1 MAMNKG
7 SSLTDEEAK
16 ALHSN
21 VFSVAVVFVAIAVVA
36 HILMWMWRPWIPGT
50 AGYKSSVSD
59 AAGSIMT
66 TLSTL
71 IG

>member
-1 MAMNKG
+1 MAMQKG

-16 ALHSN
+16 ALHGN
-21 VFSVAVVFVAIAVVA
+21 VVSVAIVFTAIAVVA
-36 HILMWMWRPWIPGT
+36 HILMWMWRPWIPGV

-59 AAGSIMT
+59 AAGSILT
-66 TLSTL
+66 TLTTL

>member
-1 MAMNKG
+1 MAMQKG

-21 VFSVAVVFVAIAVVA
+21 VISVAVVFTAIAVVA

-50 AGYKSSVSD
+50 VKGSAGVSD
-59 AAGSIMT
+59 AGGSILT
-66 TLSTL
+66 VISTL